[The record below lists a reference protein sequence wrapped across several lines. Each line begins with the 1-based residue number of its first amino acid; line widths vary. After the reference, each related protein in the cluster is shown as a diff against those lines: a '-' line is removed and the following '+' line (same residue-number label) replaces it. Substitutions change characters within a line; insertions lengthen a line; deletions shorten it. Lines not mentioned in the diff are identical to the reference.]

1 MITNFSLCFQRKK
14 QNLQIFLAKECLF
27 IDNGSTLSWFFPL
40 IIYKSLSDVDIIVKL
55 IMIIHLRT
63 SKYHIQLLSYKRR
76 LHIRMEKS
84 KCFTIWQKKKKDK
97 QSDKNYWLASFHPT
111 CSKVFE
117 RIIYNKMFAY
127 FTENNLVPKNQ
138 SRFRPAG
145 SCVNQTLAI
154 CNLFSNDQSGLKP
167 AGSCVKQLLAITH

>member
-1 MITNFSLCFQRKK
+1 MILSFDYRQITLRCWHHRKIDYDNSFT
-14 QNLQIFLAKECLF
+14 NLQI
-27 IDNGSTLSWFFPL
+27 SYS
-40 IIYKSLSDVDIIVKL
+40 IIVLQKTSSHQNGKKQ
-55 IMIIHLRT
+55 MFYHLT
-63 SKYHIQLLSYKRR
+63 K
-76 LHIRMEKS
+76 
-84 KCFTIWQKKKKDK
+84 KKKKDK

-154 CNLFSNDQSGLKP
+154 CNLFSSDQSGLKP